1 MWNVEFCKRLKC
13 EYRIIVVNIQT
24 IKSMLKELSVAVWFL
39 WAPINT
45 GTQVCTLG
53 KWAETQPHSLSLPF
67 STALSTQLSST
78 HSNVP
83 PPHPSLQVL
92 VVTQLWSSAPLARFP
107 KCHDP
112 AQARS
117 WGSLRDIWSY
127 IIWAAQPMSAG
138 FPCGDSGKE
147 PWLSMQET

>member
-1 MWNVEFCKRLKC
+1 M
-13 EYRIIVVNIQT
+13 IVVNIQT

-39 WAPINT
+39 WAPVNT

-92 VVTQLWSSAPLARFP
+92 VVTQL
-107 KCHDP
+107 
-112 AQARS
+112 
-117 WGSLRDIWSY
+117 
-127 IIWAAQPMSAG
+127 
-138 FPCGDSGKE
+138 
-147 PWLSMQET
+147 